1 MIPSFVLWEAA
12 FWTFATSKWENEE
25 LDTLNM
31 SQKELDKLAETAAS
45 LFLLEKTGK
54 SANRA

>member
-1 MIPSFVLWEAA
+1 MLWEAA